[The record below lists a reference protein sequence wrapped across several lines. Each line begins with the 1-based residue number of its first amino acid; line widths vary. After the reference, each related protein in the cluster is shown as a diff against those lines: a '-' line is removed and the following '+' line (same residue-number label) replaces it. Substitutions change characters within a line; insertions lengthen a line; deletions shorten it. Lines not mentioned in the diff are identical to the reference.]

1 MWQGTKNRITIS
13 VRRLSVWLDDQAGI
27 LYEIPL
33 LFMGYGLLCAIF
45 LPMLLKYL
53 NGKVVILIF
62 MVIGAGISYLASLSI
77 TTERRL
83 KIIKIPICIWIYL
96 GISLFSIPLTI
107 LVGKDEIVEGRL
119 NSLAIPL
126 FVQSFLAFWL
136 DYRLAVWLEKRSKS
150 DMS

>member
-1 MWQGTKNRITIS
+1 MVAII
-13 VRRLSVWLDDQAGI
+13 
-27 LYEIPL
+27 
-33 LFMGYGLLCAIF
+33 LFMI
-45 LPMLLKYL
+45 
-53 NGKVVILIF
+53 
-62 MVIGAGISYLASLSI
+62 IGAGVSFFVSSFI
-77 TTERRL
+77 TTEKRL
-83 KIIKIPICIWIYL
+83 RIIKIPICIWIYL